1 MSRVHP
7 QNHQRRQGHESR
19 GGRGST
25 ESDCPTALSPGE
37 EKVSAW
43 CGTGEKGG
51 YRDFPPSLRTLPF
64 GRRQVRA
71 ASCILELREVACC
84 RVDFPLCVSPLP
96 APPPRHPYPRSPS
109 APFTSSAPADAGQG
123 CQTASRRGGAGFCP
137 VLLFLEL
144 SLWDFN
150 DSSATHNLLHPASD
164 CLHPGVN
171 PYHNSLFGWPL
182 VT

>member
-1 MSRVHP
+1 MAVLGSKQEVSRVHP

-37 EKVSAW
+37 AKVSAW

-96 APPPRHPYPRSPS
+96 APPPDTPTP
-109 APFTSSAPADAGQG
+109 AAPARHSPAAHPRMLGRDAKPLPGG
-123 CQTASRRGGAGFCP
+123 VGLASALCYSF
-137 VLLFLEL
+137 
-144 SLWDFN
+144 WN
-150 DSSATHNLLHPASD
+150 
-164 CLHPGVN
+164 
-171 PYHNSLFGWPL
+171 
-182 VT
+182 

>member
-25 ESDCPTALSPGE
+25 ESDGSTVLSPGAA
-37 EKVSAW
+37 KVSAW

-84 RVDFPLCVSPLP
+84 RVDFPLCVSP
-96 APPPRHPYPRSPS
+96 PPRPDTPTPRSPPARHSLAAHPRMPDRDAKLLPGGVGLAS
-109 APFTSSAPADAGQG
+109 APCYSF
-123 CQTASRRGGAGFCP
+123 
-137 VLLFLEL
+137 
-144 SLWDFN
+144 WN
-150 DSSATHNLLHPASD
+150 
-164 CLHPGVN
+164 
-171 PYHNSLFGWPL
+171 
-182 VT
+182 

>member
-25 ESDCPTALSPGE
+25 ESDGPTALSPGE
-37 EKVSAW
+37 AKVSAW

-84 RVDFPLCVSPLP
+84 RVDFPLCVSPP
-96 APPPRHPYPRSPS
+96 APTPLTPPPPQQPQRTIHQQRTRGCRTGMPNCFPEGWGWLLPRVTLFGIEPLGLQRLLSHP
-109 APFTSSAPADAGQG
+109 T
-123 CQTASRRGGAGFCP
+123 
-137 VLLFLEL
+137 
-144 SLWDFN
+144 
-150 DSSATHNLLHPASD
+150 NLPHPASD
-164 CLHPGVN
+164 CLHPESIHITIPCSDG
-171 PYHNSLFGWPL
+171 P
-182 VT
+182 

>member
-25 ESDCPTALSPGE
+25 ESDGSTVLSPGAA
-37 EKVSAW
+37 KVSAW

-84 RVDFPLCVSPLP
+84 RVDFPLCVYP
-96 APPPRHPYPRSPS
+96 PPPRHPYPPQSQR
-109 APFTSSAPADAGQG
+109 AI
-123 CQTASRRGGAGFCP
+123 
-137 VLLFLEL
+137 
-144 SLWDFN
+144 
-150 DSSATHNLLHPASD
+150 H
-164 CLHPGVN
+164 
-171 PYHNSLFGWPL
+171 
-182 VT
+182 

>member
-25 ESDCPTALSPGE
+25 ESDGPTALSPGE
-37 EKVSAW
+37 AKVSAW

-84 RVDFPLCVSPLP
+84 RVDFPLCVSPP
-96 APPPRHPYPRSPS
+96 TPPRHPYPPQPPS

-150 DSSATHNLLHPASD
+150 DCSATPQPTS
-164 CLHPGVN
+164 
-171 PYHNSLFGWPL
+171 SR
-182 VT
+182 